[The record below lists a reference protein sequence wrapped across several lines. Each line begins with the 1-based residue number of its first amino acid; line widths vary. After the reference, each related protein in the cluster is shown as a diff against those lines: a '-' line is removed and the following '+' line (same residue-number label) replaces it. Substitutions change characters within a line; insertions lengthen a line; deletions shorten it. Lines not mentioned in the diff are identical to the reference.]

1 MAHKR
6 TARLRVVRA
15 EGDVAPEPMSAEA
28 ARRAYWAQVQEL
40 RAEHRRLRA
49 G

>member
-1 MAHKR
+1 MASTK
-6 TARLRVVRA
+6 TPRLRVVRTQA
-15 EGDVAPEPMSAEA
+15 DAAPEPAPADA
-28 ARRAYWAQVQEL
+28 ARRDYWARVQEL